1 MLQPDSEETA
11 RRRWLVIGAARLAGM
26 AMAIVGLVIVAGGIE
41 QPHWIGYLLLGFGL
55 LDMFLVPQILARKWR
70 SPRE

>member
-1 MLQPDSEETA
+1 
-11 RRRWLVIGAARLAGM
+11 M
-26 AMAIVGLVIVAGGIE
+26 AMAVGGLVIAAGGTE
-41 QPHWIGYLLLGFGL
+41 QPQWVGYLLLGLGL